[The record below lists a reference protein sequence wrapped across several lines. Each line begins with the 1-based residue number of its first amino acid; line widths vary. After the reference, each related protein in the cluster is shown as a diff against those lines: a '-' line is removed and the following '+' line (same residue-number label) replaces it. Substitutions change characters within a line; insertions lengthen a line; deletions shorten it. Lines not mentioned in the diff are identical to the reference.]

1 MKPTARMLAFQGK
14 DLRTVADV
22 NAGQEALFA
31 DLMDGNLT
39 LAESREIQKALNAR
53 IKMIGSAFKTVG
65 EIQALQE
72 ASEEMDELTE
82 WLASALRKR

>member
-1 MKPTARMLAFQGK
+1 
-14 DLRTVADV
+14 
-22 NAGQEALFA
+22 
-31 DLMDGNLT
+31 
-39 LAESREIQKALNAR
+39 
-53 IKMIGSAFKTVG
+53 MIGSALKFG

>member
-1 MKPTARMLAFQGK
+1 MKPTARMLAFRGK
-14 DLRTVADV
+14 DFRTVADV

-39 LAESREIQKALNAR
+39 LAESREIQKAFNAR
-53 IKMIGSAFKTVG
+53 IKMIGSALEFG

-82 WLASALRKR
+82 WLASALRKG

>member
-1 MKPTARMLAFQGK
+1 MKRTARMLAFRGK
-14 DLRTVADV
+14 DFRTVADV

-39 LAESREIQKALNAR
+39 LAESREIQKAFNAR
-53 IKMIGSAFKTVG
+53 IKMIGSALKFG

-72 ASEEMDELTE
+72 TSEEMDELTE
-82 WLASALRKR
+82 WLASALRKG

>member
-1 MKPTARMLAFQGK
+1 MLAFRGK
-14 DLRTVADV
+14 DFRTVADV

-39 LAESREIQKALNAR
+39 LAESREIQKAFNAR
-53 IKMIGSAFKTVG
+53 IKMIGSALKFG

-72 ASEEMDELTE
+72 TSEEMDELTE
-82 WLASALRKR
+82 WLASALRKG

>member
-1 MKPTARMLAFQGK
+1 MKPTARMLAFRGK
-14 DLRTVADV
+14 DFRTVADV

-39 LAESREIQKALNAR
+39 LAESREIQKAFNAR
-53 IKMIGSAFKTVG
+53 IKMIGSALKFG

-72 ASEEMDELTE
+72 VSEEMDELTE
-82 WLASALRKR
+82 WLASALRKG

>member
-1 MKPTARMLAFQGK
+1 MKPTARMLAFRGK
-14 DLRTVADV
+14 DFRTVADV

-39 LAESREIQKALNAR
+39 LAESREIQKAFNAR
-53 IKMIGSAFKTVG
+53 IKMIGSALKFG

-72 ASEEMDELTE
+72 TSEEMDELTE
-82 WLASALRKR
+82 WLASALRKG

>member
-1 MKPTARMLAFQGK
+1 MKRTARMLAFRGK
-14 DLRTVADV
+14 DFRTVADV

-39 LAESREIQKALNAR
+39 LAESREIQKAFNAR
-53 IKMIGSAFKTVG
+53 IKMIGSALKFG

-82 WLASALRKR
+82 WLASALRKG